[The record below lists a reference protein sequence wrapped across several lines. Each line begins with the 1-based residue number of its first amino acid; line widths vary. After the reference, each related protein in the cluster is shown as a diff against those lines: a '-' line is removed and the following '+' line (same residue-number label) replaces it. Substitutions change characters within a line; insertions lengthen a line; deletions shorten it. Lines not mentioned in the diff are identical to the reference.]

1 MKKKSRKWITLV
13 LMAAVFTLLAGMSA
27 FAKTHKETKGVP
39 YGQREYFVYS
49 GPASGISKVKS
60 SNKKVASVTTR
71 KEGADVE
78 VCLKLKKQGMT
89 NLSYKVKKN
98 GKTVTYKIKLCVY
111 KNPFK
116 TLKVGNANYKSQFNG
131 GDYSTLEIGK
141 GKVKIKLKKG
151 WKVKSIKV
159 QGGGSNW
166 RKLKKGEQ
174 VDIEH
179 KHSLRIT
186 LKNTKYRFT
195 TDYWIW
201 GGGVV
206 G

>member
-1 MKKKSRKWITLV
+1 
-13 LMAAVFTLLAGMSA
+13 
-27 FAKTHKETKGVP
+27 
-39 YGQREYFVYS
+39 
-49 GPASGISKVKS
+49 
-60 SNKKVASVTTR
+60 
-71 KEGADVE
+71 
-78 VCLKLKKQGMT
+78 MT

-116 TLKVGNANYKSQFNG
+116 TLKVGNANYKSQFSV
-131 GDYSTLEIGK
+131 GDYSTLLKGK

-201 GGGVV
+201 GGGV
-206 G
+206 

>member
-1 MKKKSRKWITLV
+1 MRKKSRKWSGFIIMV
-13 LMAAVFTLLAGMSA
+13 AVFTLLAGMSA
-27 FAKTHKETKGVP
+27 SAKTHKETKGVP
-39 YGQREYFVYS
+39 FYSWQREYPVYS

-60 SNKKVASVTTR
+60 SNKKVASVATR
-71 KEGADVE
+71 KEGSGVE
-78 VCLKLKKQGMT
+78 VYLKVKKPGTT

-98 GKTVTYKIKLCVY
+98 GKTVSYKVRYNFY

-116 TLKVGNANYKSQFNG
+116 TLKVGKANYKSQFNN
-131 GDYSTLEIGK
+131 GDYSTLMMGK
-141 GKVKIKLKKG
+141 GKVSIKLKKG

-159 QGGGSNW
+159 QGGGRGW

-186 LKNTKYRFT
+186 LKNTKYRYTADF
-195 TDYWIW
+195 WIW
-201 GGGVV
+201 GGGF
-206 G
+206 